1 MDRCQVP
8 LAQPREAQTSFPAC
22 KAPRNEREEPSLE
35 AGTLKLPGFS
45 TEGTSGSEPLPDSA
59 SSTRLALLERRE
71 RTPIAV
77 YPIRFPY
84 SPRQK
89 FGLFVRDVYDPYNL
103 LAEGFN
109 ALWLQS
115 QGEPHA
121 YGGGIG
127 GYSKRFGAIV
137 ATDIVGEFT
146 GTFLF
151 PSLLRTDP
159 RYFRMARGSFKRRFL
174 YAISRQ
180 LITKSDS
187 GDDTYNAAKF
197 LSGLVTTAV
206 SNSYYPKRDRTFPG
220 IVQRTLVNMGF
231 DALDD
236 AFREFWPDVAHGMH
250 IPAFVIRRTAD
261 PTFVDPMDPN
271 PMPMIQLD
279 PSAPAPADKNP
290 PQAKP
295 GMPKNLQ

>member
-1 MDRCQVP
+1 M
-8 LAQPREAQTSFPAC
+8 
-22 KAPRNEREEPSLE
+22 
-35 AGTLKLPGFS
+35 
-45 TEGTSGSEPLPDSA
+45 
-59 SSTRLALLERRE
+59 
-71 RTPIAV
+71 
-77 YPIRFPY
+77 
-84 SPRQK
+84 
-89 FGLFVRDVYDPYNL
+89 RDVYDPYNL
-103 LAEGFN
+103 MAEGFN

-220 IVQRTLVNMGF
+220 ILQRTLVNMGF
-231 DALDD
+231 DALND
-236 AFREFWPDVAHGMH
+236 AFREFWPDVAHDMH
-250 IPAFVIRRTAD
+250 MPAFVIRRTAD
-261 PTFVDPMDPN
+261 PTFIDPMDPT
-271 PMPMIQLD
+271 PMPMTPLN
-279 PSAPAPADKNP
+279 PSPPPPAEKNP
-290 PQAKP
+290 VPPKL
-295 GMPKNLQ
+295 GFPKNLQ